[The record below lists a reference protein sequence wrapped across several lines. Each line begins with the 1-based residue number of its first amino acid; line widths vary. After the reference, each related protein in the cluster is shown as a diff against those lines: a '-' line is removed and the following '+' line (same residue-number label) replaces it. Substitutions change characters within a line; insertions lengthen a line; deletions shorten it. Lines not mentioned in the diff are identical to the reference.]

1 MIGFTRRAAAA
12 SDAQSTDEITADTC
26 EWQINAGDRIGAKPA
41 RSRGRWFKRT
51 LMLAT
56 IVTGA
61 YALYDDP
68 TRAPRWWDTAS
79 GIGAPL
85 LQRLSQSATTT
96 PAASANPASP
106 VLKSPEEMDPPAQR
120 ATAEPHLQQQ
130 AIFPLDRAS
139 AASASAPANAIQ
151 PAESSPPHVSRPE
164 ASAGFMPEYAPP
176 QESPSTNP
184 FAKRAKAAGL
194 HPDLSPTLLAEL
206 SDADYR
212 NAGIATQTA
221 LEKTPADATFTW
233 PLRREK
239 GLATFEVRF
248 VTGAAPDCRR
258 YIVTIEKNRWLT
270 TALPVETCAAQRKA
284 MHRAS

>member
-1 MIGFTRRAAAA
+1 MIGFTRRASATA
-12 SDAQSTDEITADTC
+12 DAQSTDEITADAF
-26 EWQINAGDRIGAKPA
+26 EWQIDAGDRIGAKPA
-41 RSRGRWFKRT
+41 RRRGRWFKRG
-51 LMLAT
+51 LILAT
-56 IVTGA
+56 AGAGA

-79 GIGAPL
+79 GIAAPL
-85 LQRLSQSATTT
+85 LQRLSQSANTP
-96 PAASANPASP
+96 PAASAIPASP
-106 VLKSPEEMDPPAQR
+106 ALKSPEEMDPPAQR
-120 ATAEPHLQQQ
+120 AMAEPQLQQQ

-139 AASASAPANAIQ
+139 VPSDSAPPNAIE
-151 PAESSPPHVSRPE
+151 PPKSSPPHASRPE

-176 QESPSTNP
+176 QASVSTNP

-270 TALPVETCAAQRKA
+270 TALPVETCAAHRKD
-284 MHRAS
+284 MHRAG